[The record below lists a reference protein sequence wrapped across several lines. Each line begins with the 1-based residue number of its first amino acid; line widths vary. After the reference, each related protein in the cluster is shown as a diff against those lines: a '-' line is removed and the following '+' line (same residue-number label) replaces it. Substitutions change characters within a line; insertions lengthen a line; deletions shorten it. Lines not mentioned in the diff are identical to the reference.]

1 MSGQQRKKDSLAG
14 GLGMLAAVGWLCVKE
29 LRRVDARL
37 KKKADAKRKE
47 T

>member
-1 MSGQQRKKDSLAG
+1 MSGQKKDSPAG
-14 GLGMLAAVGWLCVKE
+14 GLGILAAVGWLCVKE
-29 LRRVDARL
+29 LRRVDARS

>member
-14 GLGMLAAVGWLCVKE
+14 GLGILSAVGWLCVKE
-29 LRRVDARL
+29 LKRVDARL